1 MGHTLRTKR
10 YSGALAL
17 TLALPCSKEAFDAF
31 AKEAKKEKN
40 EKGETIVNHDAQIAF
55 VFKRGGVALI
65 KADGAKMV
73 VYEDAY
79 IGAHDVFGLEIPA
92 FDDDIPQAS
101 GEWSE
106 PVVGSDVD
114 EGGKDSRTAQN

>member
-55 VFKRGGVALI
+55 VFKRNGVALV
-65 KADGAKMV
+65 KADGVKMV

-79 IGAHDVFGLEIPA
+79 IGAHDVFGLTVPD
-92 FDDDIPQAS
+92 FGNDISQAS
-101 GEWSE
+101 GEWVGTSL
-106 PVVGSDVD
+106 GSDVD
-114 EGGKDSRTAQN
+114 EGGTDSRTA